1 MHGRSRRFVNS
12 RLAGRGAPCRHQVHT
27 TTETDMTAT
36 PRQRI
41 ALVIGAAGGIGGE
54 AAGALARHG
63 WTVRGLT
70 RRPMPARPGMEWVEG
85 DAMVAAEVARAAQGV
100 SLIVHA
106 ANPPG
111 YKNWGKLVLP
121 MLDNTIAAAKA
132 QGARIVLPG
141 TVYNFGRET
150 FPLINE
156 TAPQTPAT
164 RKGKIR
170 VEMER
175 RLKAASAQGAPVL
188 IVRAGDFFGPH
199 AGNNWFGQ
207 AVIKPG
213 GPVKSVTE
221 PSARGVAHAWAY
233 LPDLAET
240 MARLLDQADRLAAF
254 EVFHFGGHLLAWGEM
269 AGAVRRATGQPKLP
283 VMGFPWPLIVALSP
297 VVPLFREMA
306 EMRYLWREPLVLDDR
321 KLRAFLGEVPH
332 TPLDRAVEASLR
344 ALGCLEA
351 SPTMI
356 EGEVVRA

>member
-1 MHGRSRRFVNS
+1 MTSTHSSSN
-12 RLAGRGAPCRHQVHT
+12 AG
-27 TTETDMTAT
+27 
-36 PRQRI
+36 RI

-54 AAGALARHG
+54 AAAALARHG

-70 RRPMPARPGMEWVEG
+70 RRPMPARAGVEWVSG
-85 DAMVAAEVARAAQGV
+85 DAMVAADVARAAQGV

-121 MLDNTIAAAKA
+121 MLDNTIAAAKSN
-132 QGARIVLPG
+132 GARILLPG
-141 TVYNFGRET
+141 TVYNFGLET
-150 FPLINE
+150 FPLIDE
-156 TAPQTPAT
+156 TAPQAPTT

-175 RLKAASAQGAPVL
+175 RLKAASAQGTPVL

-207 AVIKPG
+207 LVIKPG
-213 GPVKSVTE
+213 APLKSVTE
-221 PSARGVAHAWAY
+221 PASKGLAHAWAY

-240 MARLLDQADRLAAF
+240 MARLLDRADRLAAF

-269 AGAVRRATGQPKLP
+269 AASVRRVTGQPRLP
-283 VMGFPWPLIVALSP
+283 VMSFPWGLIVALSP

-321 KLRAFLGEVPH
+321 KLRAFLGDVPQ
-332 TPLDRAVEASLR
+332 TPLDTAIAASLR
-344 ALGCLEA
+344 ALGCLEN
-351 SPTMI
+351 PP
-356 EGEVVRA
+356 EVVGEPARA

>member
-1 MHGRSRRFVNS
+1 MTSTQ
-12 RLAGRGAPCRHQVHT
+12 HQRT
-27 TTETDMTAT
+27 
-36 PRQRI
+36 

-54 AAGALARHG
+54 AAAALSRHG

-70 RRPMPARPGMEWVEG
+70 RRPMPARAGLDWISG
-85 DAMVAAEVARAAQGV
+85 GAMIAADVARAARGV
-100 SLIVHA
+100 DLIVHA

-111 YKNWGKLVLP
+111 YKDWEKLVLP

-132 QGARIVLPG
+132 EGARILLPG
-141 TVYNFGRET
+141 TVYNFGLET
-150 FPLINE
+150 FPLIDE
-156 TAPQTPAT
+156 TAPQDPVT

-175 RLKAASAQGAPVL
+175 RLEAAAAQGAPVL

-207 AVIKPG
+207 LVIKPG
-213 GPVKSVTE
+213 APLKSVTE
-221 PSARGVAHAWAY
+221 PSAKGLAHAWAY

-240 MARLLDQADRLAAF
+240 MARILDRADRLSTF

-269 AGAVRRATGQPKLP
+269 AASVRRAAGQPKLP
-283 VMGFPWPLIVALSP
+283 VMGFPWWLVVALSP
-297 VVPLFREMA
+297 VVRVFGEMA

-344 ALGCLEA
+344 ALGCLEETRRLD
-351 SPTMI
+351 PLPKG
-356 EGEVVRA
+356 EGGTRAVGVGG

>member
-1 MHGRSRRFVNS
+1 M
-12 RLAGRGAPCRHQVHT
+12 
-27 TTETDMTAT
+27 EIDMTKT
-36 PRQRI
+36 QHRT
-41 ALVIGAAGGIGGE
+41 ALVIGATGGIGGE
-54 AAGALARHG
+54 AATALVRHG
-63 WTVRGLT
+63 WTVRALT
-70 RRPMPARPGMEWVEG
+70 RRAQPARAGIDWIEG
-85 DAMVAAEVARAAQGV
+85 DAMVAADVARAAQGV

-111 YKNWGKLVLP
+111 YRNWDKLVLP
-121 MLDNTIAAAKA
+121 MLDSTIAAAKA
-132 QGARIVLPG
+132 AGARILLPG
-141 TVYNFGRET
+141 TVYNFGPET
-150 FPLINE
+150 FPLIDE
-156 TAPQTPAT
+156 TAPQAPTT

-175 RLKAASAQGAPVL
+175 RLRAASAEGTPVL

-213 GPVKSVTE
+213 APLTSVTE

-269 AGAVRRATGQPKLP
+269 AASVRRATGKPNLP
-283 VMGFPWPLIVALSP
+283 VKAFPWWLVVALSP
-297 VVPLFREMA
+297 IVPLFREMA
-306 EMRYLWREPLVLDDR
+306 EMRYLWREPLVLDDG

-332 TPLDRAVEASLR
+332 TPLDAAVAASLR
-344 ALGCLEA
+344 GLGCLDH
-351 SPTMI
+351 PLP
-356 EGEVVRA
+356 EGEGGARRAAVGG